1 MSLEDF
7 LKKPMFSK
15 LGEHLHSMAE
25 FSAVDDAGSRTE
37 VDKAIA
43 GLNLQARPFFSSKSF
58 TKDYLDLISQA
69 ETEAANQQWPDAH
82 KAVWQATALVNSA
95 LESHACARFRICI
108 SWYLAFWLLAL
119 GIAGCWLKHYEVQAA
134 SDLFFGFTYWR
145 YLLMGAL
152 GGVVIAIWGLITH
165 TTNLDFDR
173 QFAVWYW
180 FKPVLGAL
188 TGLVAVITAVAGLL
202 AIQGQGAMPSSANGK
217 MVLYILAFL
226 AGFSER
232 FFLDIVDRVMTAL
245 LSSGQSSSSSSKPGA
260 AKGSPS
266 GSGK

>member
-1 MSLEDF
+1 
-7 LKKPMFSK
+7 MFPK
-15 LGEHLHSMAE
+15 LGENLQPMPE
-25 FSAVDDAGSRTE
+25 FSAADDAGSKTE

-43 GLNLQARPFFSSKSF
+43 GLNLQARSFFSSKSF
-58 TKDYLDLISQA
+58 TKDYLEMISQA
-69 ETEAANQQWPDAH
+69 ETEAANKQWPDAH

-95 LESHACARFRICI
+95 LENHACAKFRLCI
-108 SWYLAFWLLAL
+108 SWYLVFWLLAL
-119 GIAGCWLKHYEVQAA
+119 GCAGYWLRNCEGHAT
-134 SDLFFGFTYWR
+134 SGLFFGFSYWR

-188 TGLVAVITAVAGLL
+188 TGLVAVITAIGGLL
-202 AIQGQGAMPSSANGK
+202 AIQGQGAMPSSANGR

-232 FFLDIVDRVMTAL
+232 FFIDIVDRVMTAL
-245 LSSGQSSSSSSKPGA
+245 LSSGQPSSSNSGSAKSSA
-260 AKGSPS
+260 S
-266 GSGK
+266 GSGKN